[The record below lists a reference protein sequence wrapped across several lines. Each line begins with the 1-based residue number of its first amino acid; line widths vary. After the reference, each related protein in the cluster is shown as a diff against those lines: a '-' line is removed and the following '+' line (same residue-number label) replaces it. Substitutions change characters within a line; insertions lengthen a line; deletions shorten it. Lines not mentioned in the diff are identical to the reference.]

1 MKRWMAFLMLLTV
14 LPSLSGCVPV
24 VVGTGAAVGYG
35 TATDERTA
43 GRMLDDT
50 TLAYRVKAKLV
61 SYSDV
66 AARRITVDVVE
77 GAVFLVGLTDSVEKK
92 QAITDIV
99 LGVKYVKAVNNLLI
113 VGTRTNSEYWAD
125 KATAAEI
132 KGALT
137 GTPDVRSW
145 NVYVSSVKG
154 IIFLVGKIR
163 TEEER
168 KLVYQAVYDVKADA
182 QIVDRILISDDPNSP
197 GTSGDP
203 TGEASV
209 SPISEDR
216 WAKKEKSASDDSM
229 DQG

>member
-1 MKRWMAFLMLLTV
+1 MKKWIIFLMLLAM
-14 LPSLSGCVPV
+14 LSGFSGCVPV

-35 TATDERTA
+35 TATDERTV

-66 AARRITVDVVE
+66 ASRRITVDAVE
-77 GAVFLVGLTDSVEKK
+77 GTVFLVGLTDSAEKK

-99 LGVKYVKAVNNLLI
+99 LGVKHVKAVDNLLI
-113 VGTRTNSEYWAD
+113 VGSRTNSEYWAD
-125 KATAAEI
+125 KATAGEI
-132 KGALT
+132 KGALA
-137 GTPDVRSW
+137 GTPNVRSW

-154 IIFLVGKIR
+154 IVFLVGKIR

-168 KLVYQAVYDVKADA
+168 KLVYQAVYDVKEDV
-182 QIVDRILISDDPNSP
+182 QIVDRIVVSDDPNPP

-203 TGEASV
+203 TGEAMA
-209 SPISEDR
+209 PPTTEDR
-216 WAKKEKSASDDSM
+216 LAKKDKSASEDSF